1 MLESPCITH
10 LMKTLADPTRRS
22 VFEAIA
28 RSADITVGELVRGST
43 VSQPAVSQHLRAL
56 KAAGLVAERRQGRNV
71 HYRAEPRALAPLV
84 DWLEFYGPFWRER
97 FANLAT
103 LLKRTDP

>member
-1 MLESPCITH
+1 MLENPRITD

-43 VSQPAVSQHLRAL
+43 VSQPAVSQHLRAP
-56 KAAGLVAERRQGRNV
+56 KAVGLVAERRAGRKV
-71 HYRAEPRALAPLV
+71 HYRADPRGLAPLV

-103 LLKRTDP
+103 LLKRIDP